1 MLLSHY
7 GFDTKPHTTAERMG
21 HWLDAY
27 EADWIRTAII
37 EALYQGRYKA
47 VSVEHILSLWQKRGR
62 PSPHFTGDFER
73 IICRKLP
80 EWYMNISSVESDA
93 AVNEPAAAELPV
105 FTTTPSAPPVS
116 LPPVAPGV
124 QRWRQLAQIGPGT
137 ANGEG
142 MIARLRSFA
151 YLDVTAPPQVSPTAV
166 DEISESLAMEPADL
180 NEGAIANRPEDV
192 DPSGEALDG
201 EADRAIDCKAVNVD
215 GNEWGTG
222 LDHGQDSTAAL
233 DVEPEFTEPS
243 DLELE
248 DLELEDLEHGLT
260 DESAIQGEADNP
272 LEAELTLDLA
282 SDPEAA
288 QDTESITE
296 SITAVDLATA
306 TEPEALTPSQVAPS
320 SDGEGEDSD
329 RATPPTANL
338 LLLSQPQ
345 TVKPRPTLDLPNPK
359 RNYPTFRS
367 GIRTFVP
374 TVELSPFLARLLYF
388 YVTLPTPEAID
399 PAWASE
405 PLPVSIKRS

>member
-116 LPPVAPGV
+116 LPPVTPGV

-166 DEISESLAMEPADL
+166 DETSESSEMEPADL
-180 NEGAIANRPEDV
+180 NEGAIAAIADRPEDV
-192 DPSGEALDG
+192 DPSGEALMG
-201 EADRAIDCKAVNVD
+201 EADRAIDCEAVNGD
-215 GNEWGTG
+215 GNPWGAG

-233 DVEPEFTEPS
+233 GAEPECTEPS

-248 DLELEDLEHGLT
+248 DLEHGLMDESTIQVEADIPLGAEFELTPDLE
-260 DESAIQGEADNP
+260 SNP
-272 LEAELTLDLA
+272 DAV
-282 SDPEAA
+282 
-288 QDTESITE
+288 QDTESTTE
-296 SITAVDLATA
+296 SLTVVDLEAA
-306 TEPEALTPSQVAPS
+306 TESEALTPSQVAPS

-329 RATPPTANL
+329 RAMPPTANL

-359 RNYPTFRS
+359 RNPTFRS

-374 TVELSPFLARLLYF
+374 TVELSPFLTRLLYF